1 MLFLFAILT
10 AFSVGFLIYP
20 ILISFLKKMKLG
32 DTPGG
37 RKIHKAFI
45 PSMGGIGFVCAA
57 GVAVGIWGWQ
67 FPLPDLRYLL
77 GAIFLMFLVGLRD
90 DIVEL
95 KASRKLLGQIV
106 AVMLVVVA
114 ADIRIKTFHG
124 FLGIGELNLA
134 FSYIF
139 SSIVLLALTNGFNLI
154 DGLDGLAGTIS
165 IITLTIL
172 GSWFYVQG
180 IESYALLSFVFLGGV
195 LSFMVFNWHPAK
207 IFMGDT
213 GSLSLGFTL
222 ATLIIAFMEIN
233 EALPVGTFLKVEPTF
248 SVSVALMIFP
258 LYDMGRVFTKRL
270 AQGKRPMSPD
280 KSHVHHFLMRMG
292 LSHDK
297 VAFILGFIQLGIILL
312 AFGMKDFSDHIVMP
326 IISFIVIVLGLRLDQ
341 ITVKYVKKKV
351 ELAPRI
357 LEIKEL
363 GNKGKTKVK
372 IDKTEFKEEVN
383 LN

>member
-1 MLFLFAILT
+1 MLFLFVILT

-297 VAFILGFIQLGIILL
+297 VAFILGSIQLGIILL

-357 LEIKEL
+357 LEIEEL
-363 GNKGKTKVK
+363 SNKGKTKVK
-372 IDKTEFKEEVN
+372 IDKSEFKEEVN